1 MLGPERQSVGRA
13 EDHQGCGSRRQWAG
27 GRRDRGGHRRGQELA
42 RLESESRERV
52 LMEYNVNI
60 SLPRSIVLEF
70 VSKLHAV
77 AFVMA
82 SKKYEPESP
91 L

>member
-1 MLGPERQSVGRA
+1 MGLVA
-13 EDHQGCGSRRQWAG
+13 AG
-27 GRRDRGGHRRGQELA
+27 TGGHRWGQQLA
-42 RLESESRERV
+42 RLESDSRERV
-52 LMEYNVNI
+52 LMEYVNI
-60 SLPRSIVLEF
+60 SLPQSIVLEF